1 MTPLAST
8 AALPR
13 VRGVAFDGLLI
24 ALCGVI
30 LRGVILLPSTP
41 ASARMCVGSNAAMSR
56 VGQTTQDNY
65 NYYKNMYSGELK
77 ENCRWYSE
85 GGRGGREGVGGR
97 VGR

>member
-8 AALPR
+8 AALSR

-24 ALCGVI
+24 AFCGVI
-30 LRGVILLPSTP
+30 LLLSTP

>member
-8 AALPR
+8 AAPPR

-24 ALCGVI
+24 ALC
-30 LRGVILLPSTP
+30 GVILLPSTP

-65 NYYKNMYSGELK
+65 NYYKNMYSGEKK
-77 ENCRWYSE
+77 ENCFI
-85 GGRGGREGVGGR
+85 GRAGRRVGGESE
-97 VGR
+97 